1 MAALS
6 RNTAS
11 VAQDFHN
18 AGGGVKTFT
27 NNHSAEENYRQIIA
41 KHSKQ
46 SASSKS
52 PSKSKPLPSTP
63 KWIDF
68 SMASPNVSPP
78 ATNPIPDI
86 TMKKRRS
93 TYNKENTENVIPSR
107 IQCNQGDQV
116 TNLKL
121 HFDNY
126 IREQFYNP
134 KKLTSNFTDFCSKQ
148 KSFTFD
154 SHPELEV
161 SIKSEPSDDERS
173 MEHPE
178 VEVIIK
184 EEPIDEDRINGHPGE
199 TELTVS
205 IKSEPIDGDRT
216 MEKRN
221 RKQTQP
227 RKIEQIDE
235 IDTKPVLLYEQTALN
250 NIRDKHLA
258 RMVSRKKCCFKCKN
272 RNKFMVLSYHTTAS
286 LILHMKWRHGHE
298 KRLCEQWKC
307 ERVGR
312 YLQHKC
318 GMQI

>member
-27 NNHSAEENYRQIIA
+27 NNYSAEENYRQIIA
-41 KHSKQ
+41 KHTKQ

-52 PSKSKPLPSTP
+52 PSKSPSKSNPSTTIP
-63 KWIDF
+63 KWIDY

-78 ATNPIPDI
+78 ATNPNPDI
-86 TMKKRRS
+86 TTKKRRS

-107 IQCNQGDQV
+107 IQCNQSISNQADQV
-116 TNLKL
+116 TNLKQ

-126 IREQFYNP
+126 IREQFHSP
-134 KKLTSNFTDFCSKQ
+134 KKVQSNSNAISPKR

-161 SIKSEPSDDERS
+161 SIQSEANEC
-173 MEHPE
+173 
-178 VEVIIK
+178 
-184 EEPIDEDRINGHPGE
+184 DR
-199 TELTVS
+199 L
-205 IKSEPIDGDRT
+205 
-216 MEKRN
+216 EKRN
-221 RKQTQP
+221 RKQAQP

-235 IDTKPVLLYEQTALN
+235 ADTKPIAFDERTGLN
-250 NIRDKHLA
+250 NIRDKHLV

-272 RNKFMVLSYHTTAS
+272 RNKFMMLSYHTTAS
-286 LILHMKWRHGHE
+286 LILHTKWRHGHE
-298 KRLCEQWKC
+298 KRLCEIRKC

-312 YLQHKC
+312 NMQHKC
-318 GMQI
+318 GLQINKINL